1 MRSLRASLYWE
12 SSRRGAGVTY
22 APVLHF
28 SRLVPRYALIGL
40 ALLAGC
46 TVTSRHLQARAKTTL
61 SRKETPCCGSQWRLN
76 RPRTEGSGLLQE
88 LVASVHFQ

>member
-46 TVTSRHLQARAKTTL
+46 TVTSRHLQARAETTL
-61 SRKETPCCGSQWRLN
+61 SRKETPCSRAPVEAE